1 MIPYLFS
8 TTKLFLKTLIIHC
21 LRTQATTANFVL
33 SGINKDTSKTQ
44 DRIVILQLKYFRA
57 IYPRHLVV
65 IRVPKGHRANKHSP
79 RHQLSRHCYK
89 WTRSL
94 SLSLSLSLS
103 VSFSDHRYSVSW
115 SLRIKHC
122 LKSPL
127 SEFHIL
133 ILCSHQQNLFFTAM
147 SSETT
152 TARYLSFEIFS
163 CFSRV
168 LIVLF

>member
-1 MIPYLFS
+1 MFPRLLASFIENKIKKKRLSWSYYYLTDVGFNPSDMIPYLFS

-89 WTRSL
+89 
-94 SLSLSLSLS
+94 
-103 VSFSDHRYSVSW
+103 
-115 SLRIKHC
+115 
-122 LKSPL
+122 
-127 SEFHIL
+127 
-133 ILCSHQQNLFFTAM
+133 
-147 SSETT
+147 
-152 TARYLSFEIFS
+152 
-163 CFSRV
+163 
-168 LIVLF
+168 